1 MLGVDATLTLSAVG
15 GSAEFAVVV
24 LAYSPPLVA
33 FPPLNKYKF
42 FSRGFDPRIRI
53 TSNCHGSGIVV
64 RRKRTGTVDYS

>member
-42 FSRGFDPRIRI
+42 LAEALIQ
-53 TSNCHGSGIVV
+53 GSGSHQIVM
-64 RRKRTGTVDYS
+64 DPE